1 MRLALT
7 LLAAAA
13 LFGQQPLE
21 ILSATYGAGGQT
33 VDVTDRLRALVSNNS
48 LVLTVDIPT
57 LGSDPAPGTGKSL
70 TVRYRLD
77 GREGEMIARDF
88 EQLRIPL
95 SATAP
100 AAPAAP
106 AAPSSGFSIADL
118 YGNKPATA
126 AGTPGL
132 RILSARWGADTRYAD
147 VRANLEQRVQN
158 NALRVRAT
166 NQNMGSD
173 PAVGEDKFLI
183 VQYEWQNATWEAHV
197 KENGTLNLPASN
209 AKQIAAPV
217 TSAQPASTAT
227 AAPQPGAS
235 ITPVGQAG
243 GLRIFYA
250 RYGADANN
258 RVDVRERLRPYLQ
271 NDRLSLAVSRDTMG
285 VDPGGSP
292 KILEVIYEYRGRTLL
307 KEIPEGSTLT
317 LP

>member
-1 MRLALT
+1 MRWALLFLAT
-7 LLAAAA
+7 AV
-13 LFGQQPLE
+13 LFGQQSLE
-21 ILSATYGAGGQT
+21 ILSATYGAGSQT
-33 VDVTDRLRALVSNNS
+33 VDVTDRLRALVTNNS

-95 SATAP
+95 SATA
-100 AAPAAP
+100 APATPATP

-118 YGNKPATA
+118 YGNKPAA
-126 AGTPGL
+126 ATPNL

-183 VQYEWQNATWEAHV
+183 VQYEWQNATWEAQV

-209 AKQIAAPV
+209 AKQIAA
-217 TSAQPASTAT
+217 QPAAT
-227 AAPQPGAS
+227 VAAAPQPGAN
-235 ITPVGQAG
+235 INPVGQAG

-250 RYGADANN
+250 RYGADPNT

-271 NDRLSLAVSRDTMG
+271 NDRLSLQVTRDAMG

-292 KILEVIYEYRGRTLL
+292 KILEVIYEYRGRTFL
-307 KEIPEGSTLT
+307 KEIPEGSTLS

>member
-7 LLAAAA
+7 LLAAAV

-21 ILSATYGAGGQT
+21 ILSATYGAGSQT
-33 VDVTDRLRALVSNNS
+33 VNVTDRVRALVSNNS

-57 LGSDPAPGTGKSL
+57 LGTDPAPGTGKSL

-77 GREGEMIARDF
+77 GREGETIARDF

-95 SATAP
+95 STT

-106 AAPSSGFSIADL
+106 TSGFSIADL
-118 YGNKPATA
+118 YGNKPAA
-126 AGTPGL
+126 APATPSL

-147 VRANLEQRVQN
+147 VRANIEQRVQN
-158 NALRVRAT
+158 NALSIRAT

-173 PAVGEDKFLI
+173 PAVGKDKFLI
-183 VQYEWQNATWEAHV
+183 VQYEWQNATWEAQV

-209 AKQIAAPV
+209 ARQIA
-217 TSAQPASTAT
+217 SQPASPVT

-235 ITPVGQAG
+235 IAPVGQAG

-250 RYGADANN
+250 RYGADPNN

-271 NDRLSLAVSRDTMG
+271 NDRLSLAVSGNTMG
-285 VDPGGSP
+285 IDPGGSP
-292 KILEVIYEYRGRTLL
+292 KILEVVYEYRGRTFL

>member
-1 MRLALT
+1 VRLALT
-7 LLAAAA
+7 LLAAVV
-13 LFGQQPLE
+13 LFGQQSLE
-21 ILSATYGAGGQT
+21 ILSATYGTGNQT
-33 VDVTDRLRALVSNNS
+33 VNVTDRVRALANNNS

-57 LGSDPAPGTGKSL
+57 LGSDPAPGIGKSL

-95 SATAP
+95 ATATAP
-100 AAPAAP
+100 AAPT
-106 AAPSSGFSIADL
+106 SGFSIADL
-118 YGNKPATA
+118 YGNKPAA
-126 AGTPGL
+126 APAL

-158 NALRVRAT
+158 NALSVRAT

-173 PAVGEDKFLI
+173 PAVGKDKFLI
-183 VQYEWQNATWEAHV
+183 VQYEWQNATWEAQV

-209 AKQIAAPV
+209 ARQIA
-217 TSAQPASTAT
+217 TQPASPVT
-227 AAPQPGAS
+227 AAPQAGAS
-235 ITPVGQAG
+235 IAPVGQAG

-250 RYGADANN
+250 RYGADPNN

-271 NDRLSLAVSRDTMG
+271 NDRLSLAVSRSTMG
-285 VDPGGSP
+285 IDPGGSP
-292 KILEVIYEYRGRTLL
+292 KILEVVYEYRGRTFL